1 LSPLDA
7 WVPRSGS
14 IGAYIHV
21 PFCTKRCGYC
31 SFNTAPDSPGAVA
44 RFLPALLGE
53 MDLVA
58 RAQWAGAV
66 DLRSVF
72 LGGGTPSLLPAEA
85 MAEILDRL
93 RARFGIE
100 AGAEITVE
108 CNPESVSL
116 ERLSGYRRAG
126 VTRISLGVQSLDDR
140 ILPTLDRLHTAAQA
154 RRAFDAARAAGFEDV
169 SVDLIYGLPA
179 LDVATWEETVKGAL
193 GWAPDHLSAYA
204 LTLDEG
210 SLWHAAASVGRA
222 AGRRGAGAPP
232 SEASEIQDRAAG
244 RRGAGAPPSE
254 ASEIQD
260 RAAGRRGAGAPPS
273 EASEIQDRAAGRRG
287 AGAPPSE
294 ASEIH
299 DRAAGRR
306 GAGAPPSEASEIP
319 VTLPP
324 EDTVTAQY
332 TRLTQ
337 LAGEAG
343 FEHYEISNY
352 ARPGHRSTHN
362 QIYWRAEEYLGL
374 GPGACG
380 FLGDVRYGNVKPVER
395 YGAMV
400 AGGEPPVGTHE
411 TLTARQRLAERL
423 ILGLRLGDGVP
434 AAWLEERVA
443 LGPARLQATLAA
455 WRERGLLGE
464 QDGRV
469 HLTEAGFL
477 LSDALFID
485 LL

>member
-1 LSPLDA
+1 VNTLGSWA
-7 WVPRSGS
+7 PRAGS
-14 IGAYIHV
+14 VGAYLHV

-31 SFNTAPDSPGAVA
+31 SFNTAPESPGAVA

-53 MDLVA
+53 MDIVA
-58 RAQWAGAV
+58 RAPWAGAV

-85 MAEILDRL
+85 MAEILERL
-93 RARFGIE
+93 RARFGVE
-100 AGAEITVE
+100 AGAEVTVE

-116 ERLSGYRRAG
+116 ERLAGYRRAG

-140 ILPTLDRLHTAAQA
+140 ILSTLDRLHTAAQA
-154 RRAFDAARAAGFEDV
+154 REAFDTARAAGFEDV

-179 LDVATWEETVKGAL
+179 LDLATWEETVKGAL
-193 GWAPDHLSAYA
+193 GWEPDHLSAYA

-210 SLWHAAASVGRA
+210 SLWHSAGSAGRA

-232 SEASEIQDRAAG
+232 SEASEIPAGRAAG

-254 ASEIQD
+254 ASESPI
-260 RAAGRRGAGAPPS
+260 
-273 EASEIQDRAAGRRG
+273 
-287 AGAPPSE
+287 
-294 ASEIH
+294 
-299 DRAAGRR
+299 
-306 GAGAPPSEASEIP
+306 
-319 VTLPP
+319 VLPP
-324 EDTVTAQY
+324 EETVTAQY
-332 TRLTQ
+332 ARLTQ
-337 LAGEAG
+337 LAAEAG
-343 FEHYEISNY
+343 FEHYEVSNY

-380 FLGDVRYGNVKPVER
+380 FLGEVRYGNVKPVER
-395 YGAMV
+395 YGAMIA
-400 AGGEPPVGTHE
+400 AGLPPVGTHE
-411 TLTARQRLAERL
+411 TLTPRQRLAERL

-434 AAWLEERVA
+434 TAWLEERAA
-443 LGPARLQATLAA
+443 LGPARLPATLEA

-464 QDGRV
+464 SDGRIR
-469 HLTEAGFL
+469 LTEAGFL
-477 LSDALFID
+477 LSDALFIE